1 MLLLSGGIMNYR
13 NLVLIMTSV
22 LASVCTSLSLFGVY
36 NNVGSR
42 DGFNVIKTV
51 GKKPKK
57 IFAGYF
63 DKTKVAKIEY
73 AISDKKI
80 NLDILEVSELYQ
92 SKGYG
97 RKAMKAF
104 LDECKRLHAD
114 IVTLIPQPL
123 NSTTPQQEKV
133 NKERLIK
140 FYGSFGFQ
148 YNKQSDMMTLKLK

>member
-1 MLLLSGGIMNYR
+1 
-13 NLVLIMTSV
+13 
-22 LASVCTSLSLFGVY
+22 
-36 NNVGSR
+36 
-42 DGFNVIKTV
+42 
-51 GKKPKK
+51 
-57 IFAGYF
+57 
-63 DKTKVAKIEY
+63 
-73 AISDKKI
+73 
-80 NLDILEVSELYQ
+80 
-92 SKGYG
+92 
-97 RKAMKAF
+97 MKEF